1 MLGELGRDEIE
12 FVKIFAK
19 VKSINFHSQCTT
31 SFALAVALPT
41 ILAISQ
47 K

>member
-1 MLGELGRDEIE
+1 MLGELGMKMK
-12 FVKIFAK
+12 FVKIFIE
-19 VKSINFHSQCTT
+19 VKLINFYSQCTT